1 MYNIKLDKFFEINS
15 MKKKYLLLLSFLCL
29 LFSLSNSYSAES
41 NQNTPTPINDSLIV
55 VYNAPLQGLVEMITK
70 GVYTTEVL
78 FDASTTHYFEFFTKD
93 VKIKLDTAKYVVI
106 LDRDYNKNIT
116 DYLTKNNSQAKLI
129 VASDM
134 KKLRLLNP
142 TSSFLKAN
150 TSPEQDKTTKASAT
164 TENQPIKENNEK
176 TEEDS
181 LAEGE
186 KLLDQNSVNFLTS
199 ESNNTTMGQPNS
211 QVGNTIVAKNDNQLQ
226 DYNFYQDPKR
236 SIAFLVNLRNTF
248 MQDDTS
254 NAETYA
260 TNYSHYRTVLRKL
273 NDSIKKDISKNRKGH
288 SMFYSNS
295 WQYFQDAY
303 GISKYPVILT
313 ETVGSREYHKLTT
326 AEINYL
332 DDYVDKNHITC
343 IFTEKQ
349 FDDLLLQKYIKE
361 KKLRT
366 ATLSASGYNI
376 ANRSA
381 ISNYLYML
389 KRNAELFTYCNN

>member
-1 MYNIKLDKFFEINS
+1 
-15 MKKKYLLLLSFLCL
+15 MKKKYLLLFSFLCY
-29 LFSLSNSYSAES
+29 FFYFSNSYSAES
-41 NQNTPTPINDSLIV
+41 NQNAKSTIDDSLVV
-55 VYNAPLQGLVEMITK
+55 VYNAPLQGLVDMITK

-78 FDASTTHYFEFFTKD
+78 FDPSTTHYFEFFTQD
-93 VKIKLDTAKYVVI
+93 VKTKLNTAKYVVI

-116 DYLTKNNSQAKLI
+116 EYLAKNNTQAKLI

-142 TSSFLKAN
+142 TSSFLQSD
-150 TSPEQDKTTKASAT
+150 TPPEKVKTPNPPASA
-164 TENQPIKENNEK
+164 ENKPAEQTNDQTKEQQP
-176 TEEDS
+176 EEQN
-181 LAEGE
+181 LANGE
-186 KLLDQNSVNFLTS
+186 KLLDQNSVNFLN
-199 ESNNTTMGQPNS
+199 SNGNQTTGAPFNLPTENA
-211 QVGNTIVAKNDNQLQ
+211 VVAKSDNQLQ

-236 SIAFLVNLRNTF
+236 AIAFLVNLRNTF

-260 TNYSHYRTVLRKL
+260 ENYRHYRKVLRKL
-273 NDSIKKDISKNRKGH
+273 NDSIKKDISKNHKGRP
-288 SMFYSNS
+288 MFYSNS

-303 GISKYPVILT
+303 GIPSYSIILT
-313 ETVGSREYHKLTT
+313 ETAGAREYHKLTT

-332 DDYVDKNHITC
+332 DDYVDKNKITC

-389 KRNAELFTYCNN
+389 KRNAELFTYCSN